1 MPSRTFHSK
10 QARIIHVFK
19 RSGLYILV
27 FGILAF
33 SLGPILWMLI
43 SSISL
48 PVELLSVPPH
58 WIPHMPTLKNY
69 LTLLYPV
76 ARGLQLG
83 AYEFDRALLNSFI
96 SAGVTTVLCLIIGSI
111 TAYSYARLDFPGRQA
126 SFLLI
131 IFTQFLPSVALVI
144 PLYILFYKL
153 KLLDTLLGLII
164 VYTTFTLPFVVWV
177 MRGYFQAIP
186 RELEDAAR
194 VDGCGR
200 LGVLFRIVLPLSSP
214 GLVATGIFA
223 FLGAWGEFFLTVV
236 LASSIHSKTVVLV
249 IAEFSGV
256 YKTDYGLTTAAG
268 ILASL
273 PPIILALMFGD
284 RLVEGLTAGGVKG

>member
-1 MPSRTFHSK
+1 MSKRRYHST
-10 QARIIHVFK
+10 QARVLHVLK
-19 RSGLYILV
+19 RVGLYLLV

-33 SLGPILWMLI
+33 SLAPILWTLI
-43 SSISL
+43 SSLSL

-58 WIPHMPTLKNY
+58 WIPEQPTLKNY
-69 LTLLYPV
+69 STLLNPV
-76 ARGLQLG
+76 ERGLDLP
-83 AYEFDRALLNSFI
+83 AYEFNRSLLNSLVA
-96 SAGVTTVLCLIIGSI
+96 AGVTTLICLVIGSI
-111 TAYSYARLDFPGRQA
+111 TAYAYARLEFPGRQA

-131 IFTQFLPSVALVI
+131 VFTQMLPAVALVI

-153 KLLDTLLGLII
+153 SLLDKLPGLII
-164 VYTTFTLPFVVWV
+164 VYTTFTLPFVIWV

-200 LGVLFRIVLPLSSP
+200 LGALFRIVLPLCGP

-236 LASSIHSKTVVLV
+236 LASSMRSKTVVLV
-249 IAEFSGV
+249 IAEFSGI
-256 YKTDYGLTTAAG
+256 YKANYGLITAAG

-273 PPIILALMFGD
+273 PPILLALVFGD
-284 RLVEGLTAGGVKG
+284 LLVKGLTSGGVKG